1 MLAIRRKV
9 LTEREDRK
17 RRKALV
23 KYEKMFKELEG
34 VTIFWPEVGVLM
46 FFVAEGVKFANLE
59 TVSDR
64 IY

>member
-46 FFVAEGVKFANLE
+46 FLSLKG
-59 TVSDR
+59 
-64 IY
+64 